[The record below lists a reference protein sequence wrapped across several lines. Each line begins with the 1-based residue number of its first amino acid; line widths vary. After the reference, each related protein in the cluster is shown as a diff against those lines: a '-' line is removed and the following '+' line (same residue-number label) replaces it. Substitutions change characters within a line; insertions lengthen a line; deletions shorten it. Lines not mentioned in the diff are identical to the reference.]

1 MTSLAT
7 RAFVSA
13 AGLFVVMAALL
24 FAPPWTLDWWQAWLF
39 LAVYFGGSTALMLDL
54 AKRDPALLERRMKG
68 GPWAEERLSQKII
81 MTIASLGFVAL
92 LVIPALDRR
101 FGWSQAS
108 PLVALAGNA
117 LMAIGGIGVWRVFRE
132 NSFTSAR
139 IELAA
144 DQRVISTGPY
154 GLVRHPMYAAAL
166 VMMAGIPIALG
177 SWWGLLALAAMMPA
191 LIWRMLDEERFLAAE
206 LPGYAE
212 YKQQKVRYRLI
223 PHLW

>member
-1 MTSLAT
+1 MTSPAT
-7 RAFVSA
+7 RGLPAA

-39 LAVYFGGSTALMLDL
+39 LAVYFGGSIALMLDL
-54 AKRDPALLERRMKG
+54 AKRDPSLLERRMKG

-81 MTIASLGFVAL
+81 MTFASLGFVGL

-108 PLVALAGNA
+108 TLVVLAGNA
-117 LMAIGGIGVWRVFRE
+117 LVLIGGTSVWRVFRE

-139 IELAA
+139 IEVAS

-154 GLVRHPMYAAAL
+154 AHVRHPMYATA
-166 VMMAGIPIALG
+166 
-177 SWWGLLALAAMMPA
+177 
-191 LIWRMLDEERFLAAE
+191 
-206 LPGYAE
+206 
-212 YKQQKVRYRLI
+212 
-223 PHLW
+223 

>member
-1 MTSLAT
+1 M
-7 RAFVSA
+7 SA
-13 AGLFVVMAALL
+13 AGLFVVMAILL

-39 LAVYFGGSTALMLDL
+39 MAVYFGGSIALMLDL
-54 AKRDPALLERRMKG
+54 AKHDPALLERRMKA

-81 MTIASLGFVAL
+81 MSFASLGFVGL

-101 FGWSQAS
+101 FGWSHAS
-108 PLVALAGNA
+108 ALVALAGNL
-117 LMAIGGIGVWRVFRE
+117 LMLIGGYGIWRVFRE

-139 IELAA
+139 IEVAS

-154 GLVRHPMYAAAL
+154 ARVRHPMYATAL
-166 VMMAGIPIALG
+166 VMMMGIPIALG
-177 SWWGLLALAAMMPA
+177 SWWGLLALAAMMPS
-191 LIWRMLDEERFLAAE
+191 LIWRILDEETFLAVE

-212 YKQQKVRYRLI
+212 YEQKVRYRLI

>member
-7 RAFVSA
+7 RALASA
-13 AGLFVVMAALL
+13 AVLFVVMALLL
-24 FAPPWTLDWWQAWLF
+24 FVPPWTLDWWQAWLF
-39 LAVYFGGSTALMLDL
+39 LVVYFGGSIAGTLHL
-54 AKRDPALLERRMKG
+54 AKRDLALLERRMKG
-68 GPWAEERLSQKII
+68 GPWAEERLSQKTI
-81 MTIASLGFVAL
+81 MTIASLGFVGL
-92 LVIPALDRR
+92 LLIPAFDRR
-101 FGWSQAS
+101 FGWSHLPAS
-108 PLVALAGNA
+108 VVLAGDA
-117 LMAIGGIGVWRVFRE
+117 LMLIGGYGIWRVFRE

-154 GLVRHPMYAAAL
+154 AHVRHPMYATAL

-177 SWWGLLALAAMMPA
+177 SLWGLLALVAMMPS
-191 LIWRMLDEERFLAAE
+191 LIWRMFDEEKFLAAE

-212 YKQQKVRYRLI
+212 YKRKVRYRLM

>member
-1 MTSLAT
+1 MTALTT
-7 RAFVSA
+7 RSFASA
-13 AGLFVVMAALL
+13 AALFVVMAAVL
-24 FAPPWTLDWWQAWLF
+24 FGPPWTLDWWQAWLF
-39 LAVYFGGSTALMLDL
+39 LVVYFGGAAVLTLDL

-81 MTIASLGFVAL
+81 MTITSLGFVGL
-92 LVIPALDRR
+92 ILIPALDRR
-101 FGWSQAS
+101 YGWSHLPAI
-108 PLVALAGNA
+108 VALAGNA
-117 LMAIGGIGVWRVFRE
+117 LMLLGGYGVWRVFCE

-139 IELAA
+139 IELAS

-154 GLVRHPMYAAAL
+154 AHVRHPMYATAL

-177 SWWGLLALAAMMPA
+177 SLWGLLALGAMVPA
-191 LIWRMLDEERFLAAE
+191 LVWRMIDEEKFLAAG

-212 YKQQKVRYRLI
+212 YKQKVRYRLI